1 MAIVIRRLEE
11 HDEVENFDC
20 GDDALNSYLKRHAWT
35 NQQKSSIGVS
45 YVALDEDAPRTV
57 LGYFTLAMAS
67 VPRDTFPKKY
77 VRGLPPYDLP
87 LILLARL
94 GVDRRF
100 ASRGLGHALISE
112 ALRISLRVADE
123 VGCRCIITD
132 AYRDRVSWYA
142 RYGFMPIEGVAAT
155 GPQRMFLDVRTIR
168 AALPRRRYPS
178 DLPEGRLNPPTPHL
192 VRVEQEPRGPGE
204 GLRFLRHRGSLRS
217 QPQPHPRKNQSRP
230 AGLERG
236 RSRLLASRR
245 AAKAVAPVPKAA
257 KAPAAPIAPIA
268 PFKLAAELR
277 TSTIAG
283 ILNRGTSLGNF
294 AAAGGAV
301 LPTLLDQVV
310 FHKNRFR
317 QLTIAVLAI
326 APAQTVDFTAN
337 QVESCSAGL
346 WLVSPAQVLKVLEDP
361 QNLAYPALAIAMGYP
376 LPQDDK
382 ASAAAMVKVPA
393 APASVYVYTGKENQT
408 DSQGNTWIPETSDK
422 KNLAIGGGTLS
433 HPAKPVPV
441 ITNTKDPALYQSER
455 FGSSFSYTF
464 SHLPPGYYTIT
475 LKFAEIVH
483 IDKKSNQGVRIF
495 NVSVNG
501 AQVMTDFDIAADAG
515 ADVPDDYSF
524 TDIVPDGKGQ
534 IEVQFTGTKGADT
547 NAKISAISIEPQW
560 GNAAAARALSSS
572 GEFPNFYLRL
582 AELAQQGFAGSA
594 FLPMRLRV
602 SENEMDG
609 LTATAVS
616 ILGPDETQNG
626 IVSSLIMRSEER

>member
-1 MAIVIRRLEE
+1 M
-11 HDEVENFDC
+11 
-20 GDDALNSYLKRHAWT
+20 
-35 NQQKSSIGVS
+35 
-45 YVALDEDAPRTV
+45 
-57 LGYFTLAMAS
+57 
-67 VPRDTFPKKY
+67 
-77 VRGLPPYDLP
+77 
-87 LILLARL
+87 
-94 GVDRRF
+94 
-100 ASRGLGHALISE
+100 
-112 ALRISLRVADE
+112 
-123 VGCRCIITD
+123 
-132 AYRDRVSWYA
+132 
-142 RYGFMPIEGVAAT
+142 
-155 GPQRMFLDVRTIR
+155 
-168 AALPRRRYPS
+168 
-178 DLPEGRLNPPTPHL
+178 
-192 VRVEQEPRGPGE
+192 
-204 GLRFLRHRGSLRS
+204 
-217 QPQPHPRKNQSRP
+217 
-230 AGLERG
+230 
-236 RSRLLASRR
+236 
-245 AAKAVAPVPKAA
+245 APVPKAA

-501 AQVMTDFDIAADAG
+501 AQVLTDFDIAADAG

-626 IVSSLIMRSEER
+626 IVSSLIMQGNRVSAAVTPGDADKPTYLAAVAIASVARCVVTGNMILNAAPATGREFAFMLDDNYAAVPSSAVPEPEIMVSANVFQATIHVVPEHRITDPGIPPALTRWEFLNTIITKW